1 MDIEHA
7 EIRASDA
14 GPSSWWFSERMASPV
29 LRCKMA
35 KVTTNAAYR
44 KSRGTDK
51 PFTGSDE
58 QANAI
63 WIESMRREKWHPAKA
78 APQANPAPKPAK

>member
-1 MDIEHA
+1 MSKA
-7 EIRASDA
+7 
-14 GPSSWWFSERMASPV
+14 V
-29 LRCKMA
+29 
-35 KVTTNAAYR
+35 TNAAYR

-78 APQANPAPKPAK
+78 SPPAKPAPKAAK